1 MHTQTHSSLWYT
13 RDEVVTCTRLWSREG
28 VGPKRI
34 QARRHCGSEGQTDP
48 QRAGSRHSP
57 ALTPLR
63 EGRPLPHSIVKF
75 RIELFFPVP
84 LLMQII
90 NTSWPWEPKML
101 ARKRPWTPKTRSLGQ
116 SAVCTTSAF
125 RVGQGHDKLLGV
137 SRKGKRRGFVS
148 LPSLPKII
156 YTLPLSPNYFTGYS
170 ICFFF
175 LLNAY
180 NKAVIQQTGFPKQ
193 VSQRSH
199 NHGP

>member
-90 NTSWPWEPKML
+90 NISWPWEPKML

-116 SAVCTTSAF
+116 GRAQCAPLQPSGWDKGMTSF
-125 RVGQGHDKLLGV
+125 WE
-137 SRKGKRRGFVS
+137 SPGKEREEVLCPF
-148 LPSLPKII
+148 LPSLK
-156 YTLPLSPNYFTGYS
+156 
-170 ICFFF
+170 
-175 LLNAY
+175 
-180 NKAVIQQTGFPKQ
+180 
-193 VSQRSH
+193 
-199 NHGP
+199 